1 MGGTSLAQL
10 VAKQRGRTRES
21 PHLWFSRVFYEAS
34 RDLGSQP
41 TPRNRPRR
49 SLSSPGVVT
58 PILVV
63 SGRNSRRVAYARP
76 FRFALLRCNSRN
88 SRAAHLRGRIS
99 SQGGST

>member
-49 SLSSPGVVT
+49 SLSSPGCSDT
-58 PILVV
+58 PILVGGV
-63 SGRNSRRVAYARP
+63 IVPKGWSRPPGSDLRFSGAIGETS
-76 FRFALLRCNSRN
+76 ALRI
-88 SRAAHLRGRIS
+88 LRG
-99 SQGGST
+99 TDT